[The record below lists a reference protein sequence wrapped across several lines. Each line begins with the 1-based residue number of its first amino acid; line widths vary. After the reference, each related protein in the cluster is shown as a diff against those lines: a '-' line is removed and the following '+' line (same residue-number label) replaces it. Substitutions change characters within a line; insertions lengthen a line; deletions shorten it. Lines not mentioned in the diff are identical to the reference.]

1 MPTGDITVLRV
12 FLTSSMSLGTGT
24 SAVADK

>member
-1 MPTGDITVLRV
+1 MPTGDIAVLRI
-12 FLTSSMSLGTGT
+12 FLTSTMSLGTGT